1 MNNEQIQK
9 YKNKLEQERKM
20 VFAEIRESE
29 KPSSFGTDVDSG
41 DEETDEA
48 EELSNQL
55 AIANDLKGRL
65 SEIDIALGKIQ
76 SGGYG
81 VCEDCGKQIED
92 AVLDISPESRFCK
105 KCKLK
110 K

>member
-1 MNNEQIQK
+1 MNTEKIEK
-9 YKNKLEQERKM
+9 YKNKLKQERKM
-20 VFAEIRESE
+20 LLAEIRESE
-29 KPSSFGTDVDSG
+29 KPSTFGTDIDSG

-55 AIANDLKGRL
+55 AIAHDLKNRL

-81 VCEDCGKQIED
+81 ICESCGKHIED
-92 AVLDISPESRFCK
+92 EILEISPESRFCK
-105 KCKLK
+105 ECKLK